1 MFGLQ
6 FVPLNWVQ
14 SISGQRNRVSSL
26 GHADNQIGAMN
37 DPDVHERAGSLAE
50 CSERHLG
57 LLQGRGVVR
66 RRRSCAIIAALLVL
80 LSRPLA
86 GAEDSQTGFRVVEK
100 RDGDTL
106 SLIIKSDYAC
116 EFTVTLEATLK
127 NMTASRLLP
136 FTEDAAG
143 RSSFALAR
151 FRRTNARLA
160 WRCKY
165 HYYWQ
170 LGGRRSSTSNDA
182 DYAMPFKR
190 GRYVVMQGPRG
201 SYSHFEGSP
210 SENAV
215 DWTAPEGTVV
225 CAAREGRVVGVR
237 QDSTVGGPDPKF
249 RPLANYVIIKHA
261 DGTFADYVHLKTG
274 GALVKL
280 GDEVTV
286 GQPIGL
292 SGQTGFTS
300 APHLHFSVFQA
311 IDGKK
316 KLTLPFRLKTDHG
329 TFTEFIRGRS
339 Y

>member
-1 MFGLQ
+1 MTANGDRATTRTV
-6 FVPLNWVQ
+6 VP
-14 SISGQRNRVSSL
+14 
-26 GHADNQIGAMN
+26 
-37 DPDVHERAGSLAE
+37 
-50 CSERHLG
+50 
-57 LLQGRGVVR
+57 R
-66 RRRSCAIIAALLVL
+66 RKSCATIVAFLFL
-80 LSRPLA
+80 LSRPLL
-86 GAEDSQTGFRVVEK
+86 GAEDQNGFQVVEE
-100 RDGDTL
+100 RNDDTTT
-106 SLIIKSDYAC
+106 LIIKSDYAC
-116 EFTVTLEATLK
+116 EFTVTFEATLK
-127 NMTASRLLP
+127 NMTASRPLP
-136 FTEDAAG
+136 FTVDAAG
-143 RSSFALAR
+143 RNSFVLVQLR
-151 FRRTNARLA
+151 PTNRRLS
-160 WRCKY
+160 WRYNY
-165 HYYWQ
+165 HYYRQ

-182 DYAMPFKR
+182 DYAMPFKP

-201 SYSHFEGSP
+201 SYSHFAGSE

-215 DWTAPEGTVV
+215 DWTVPEGTVV

-237 QDSTVGGPDPKF
+237 EDSTVGGPNRKL

-274 GALVKL
+274 GALVKM

-316 KLTLPFRLKTDHG
+316 KITLPFRLKTDRG
-329 TFTEFIRGRS
+329 TFTEFVRGRA